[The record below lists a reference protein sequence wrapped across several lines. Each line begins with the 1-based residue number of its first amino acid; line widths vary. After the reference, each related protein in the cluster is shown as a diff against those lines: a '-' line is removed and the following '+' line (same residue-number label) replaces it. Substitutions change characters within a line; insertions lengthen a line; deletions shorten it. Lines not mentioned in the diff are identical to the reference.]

1 MHFRVRFKVSIV
13 TAILLIIGVMTF
25 ATLGNVWL
33 VSSRTA
39 EKTAGRL
46 FESIIESSHQR
57 LDRLADEILS
67 LANLGATQAR
77 VTTISGSGLDAP
89 SLPLLFA
96 ALKGNPSLYSLY
108 FGFEDGSFLQVISAE
123 GESDVLAAHNAP
135 DNTHW
140 IVRTISSQKSVGEAT
155 QTSPVRL
162 QTFTFLNQALQPI
175 GKKIDRATDYDP
187 RKRPWYESAISN
199 ETAQLSAPYVFNSLQ
214 QPGLTA
220 SKRISDGRG
229 VFGVDVTLTE
239 LSGFIS
245 SLSVSENG
253 GIILMDDGGR
263 VLSMASQF
271 GPYQLLS
278 PLKAI
283 NANPVQA
290 LGIAKQRQVG
300 DGMAIVD
307 FEGAEMMVHQSE
319 WRIGNRSFQ
328 IAAVAPLSDFVTHI
342 QTMQMQ
348 ILSLV
353 LLGLGI
359 LIPVAFVYSNRM
371 GKSVA
376 HLAADANRVR
386 NLDFSG
392 QPTRPSRILEF
403 DELGQSF
410 TLMKSDLSNRTRALE
425 VSDSKLSR
433 LVELGIAMSAEQSS
447 DNLMEMILSGAKEL
461 TNAEGGSLYAIGDD
475 NKLHFK
481 IVQGDGFDLKYGEVS
496 PNNNNF
502 PPVPLFEESGE
513 PNHRNVVSYAI
524 HEGAT
529 VNIPDA
535 YDCDEFDF
543 SGTRVFDER
552 NNYRSVSFLTVP
564 LRPRGG
570 EIIGAVQLINAHEHE
585 LDTGS
590 PVPFPPEIQKFVEAL
605 AAQAATALYNRDL
618 LDAQE
623 NLMDSMIQ
631 LIAGA
636 IDTKSPYTG
645 GHCARVPELAIMLAQ
660 EACKAEDGTLAEFSF
675 KSDAEWREF
684 RIGAWLHDC
693 GKVVTPEHVIDKA
706 TKLETIYNRI
716 HEVRMRFEVLLRDAD
731 IKRLEAVAAGGDPEE
746 TLAQFENRRSKLMDE
761 FAFIAHNNIGGE
773 FMEAEAIERLKE
785 IGNETWQRNFDD
797 SLGLSHFELLHYG
810 GAASVLP
817 ATEKLLDDKS
827 SHIFKRDGGAAKMY
841 DDLGFKMK
849 VPEHLYNLGELH
861 NLSISRGTLSEE
873 ERFKINEHIIQTIAM
888 LEHLPFP
895 KHLRRVPEYAGT
907 HHETLNGEGYPRKL
921 TDNELSVPSRIMAIA
936 DVFEALTSSDRPYKK
951 AKSLSES
958 VKILSF
964 FKKDGHIDPELFDL
978 FLTSGVYQ
986 HYAERFLES
995 DQIDDVDIEQY
1006 IG

>member
-13 TAILLIIGVMTF
+13 TAILLIIAVMTF

-46 FESIIESSHQR
+46 FESVTQSARQR
-57 LDRLADEILS
+57 LDRLADGILS

-77 VTTISGSGLDAP
+77 VTTISGNGLDAP
-89 SLPLLFA
+89 SLPLLLT

-108 FGFEDGSFLQVISAE
+108 YGFEDGSFLQVISAE
-123 GESDVLAAHNAP
+123 GEGDVLAAHDAP
-135 DNTHW
+135 DGTHW
-140 IVRTISSQKSVGEAT
+140 IVRTISSRKSVSEPAKI
-155 QTSPVRL
+155 SHARR
-162 QTFTFLNQALQPI
+162 QTFTFLNQSLQPI
-175 GKKIDRATDYDP
+175 GKKIDRAPSYDP

-220 SKRISDGRG
+220 SKRIGGGGG

-245 SLSVSENG
+245 SLNVSENG
-253 GIILMDDGGR
+253 GIILTDDEGR
-263 VLSMASQF
+263 VLSMASHF
-271 GPYQLLS
+271 GAYQLLS
-278 PLKAI
+278 PLKAVKV
-283 NANPVQA
+283 NPVQA
-290 LGIAKQRQVG
+290 LALAKQIQVS
-300 DGMAIVD
+300 DEMVIVD
-307 FEGAEMMVHQSE
+307 FGGAEMMVHQSD
-319 WRIGNRSFQ
+319 WHTGNRSFQ
-328 IAAVAPLSDFVTHI
+328 IAAVAPLSDFATHI
-342 QTMQMQ
+342 QTMQVQ

-353 LLGLGI
+353 FLGLGI

-386 NLDFSG
+386 NFDFSG
-392 QPTRPSRILEF
+392 SSPRPSRILEF

-410 TLMKSDLSNRTRALE
+410 ALMKSDLSSRTKALE
-425 VSDSKLSR
+425 ISDKKLSR
-433 LVELGIAMSAEQSS
+433 LVELGVAMSAEHNS
-447 DNLMEMILSGAKEL
+447 DKLMEMILRGAKEL
-461 TNAEGGSLYAIGDD
+461 TNAEGGSLYTIGND
-475 NKLHFK
+475 NELHFQ
-481 IVQGDGFDLKYGEVS
+481 IVQGDGFDLKYGDKD
-496 PNNNNF
+496 NKF
-502 PPVPLFEESGE
+502 PPVPLFEKSGE
-513 PNHRNVVSYAI
+513 PNYRNVVSYAI
-524 HEGAT
+524 HEGKT

-552 NNYRSVSFLTVP
+552 NNYRSISFLTVP

-570 EIIGAVQLINAHEHE
+570 DVIGAVQLINAREPE
-585 LDTGS
+585 SDSDS
-590 PVPFPPEIQKFVEAL
+590 PVPFPSEIQKFVEAL

-618 LDAQE
+618 LDEQE

-645 GHCARVPELAIMLAQ
+645 GHCARVPELAIMLAE
-660 EACKAEDGTLAEFSF
+660 EACEAEEGTLADFSF

-693 GKVVTPEHVIDKA
+693 GKVVTPEYVIDKA

-731 IKRLEAVAAGGDPEE
+731 IKRLEAVAAGADPEE
-746 TLAQFENRRSKLMDE
+746 AQDQFELYRSKLMEE

-773 FMEAEAIERLKE
+773 FVEAEAVERIED
-785 IGNETWQRNFDD
+785 IGNQTWQRHFDD
-797 SLGLSHFELLHYG
+797 RLGLSHFELLRYSDV
-810 GAASVLP
+810 APELP
-817 ATEKLLDDKS
+817 VAEKLLDDKPN
-827 SHIFKRDGGAAKMY
+827 HIFKRNGGGDKMY
-841 DDLGFKMK
+841 ADLGFKMN

-861 NLSISRGTLSEE
+861 NLSISRGTLTEE

-921 TDNELSVPSRIMAIA
+921 TGKELSVPSRIMAIA

-951 AKSLSES
+951 AKTLSES
-958 VKILSF
+958 VKILSY

-986 HYAERFLES
+986 HYAERYLES
-995 DQIDDVDIEQY
+995 NQIDDVDIEQY